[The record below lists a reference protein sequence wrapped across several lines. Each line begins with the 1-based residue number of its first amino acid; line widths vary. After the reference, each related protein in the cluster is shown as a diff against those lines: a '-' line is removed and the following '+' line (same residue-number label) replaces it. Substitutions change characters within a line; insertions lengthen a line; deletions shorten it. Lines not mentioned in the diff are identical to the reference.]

1 MRLSGQIWSRAAEGV
16 NGAQGLP
23 GRVGVSPAGEGILPE
38 RTLEH
43 EQKTAPQDAPFGRRD
58 AHLPGRRN
66 CARRVAGLDRGERGF
81 QVFAQVFHVLYPDR
95 EPNERLSDT
104 KGDSLFLR
112 NGAVRHDR
120 RIVHQAFDPSEALGE
135 RE

>member
-1 MRLSGQIWSRAAEGV
+1 MRLSGQIWSRTAEGV
-16 NGAQGLP
+16 DGAQGLR

-38 RTLEH
+38 RTIEH
-43 EQKTAPQDAPFGRRD
+43 EQKTAPQDAPLGGRD
-58 AHLPGRRN
+58 ARRN

>member
-1 MRLSGQIWSRAAEGV
+1 MRLSGQIWSRAAEGL

-38 RTLEH
+38 RTIEH
-43 EQKTAPQDAPFGRRD
+43 EQKTAPQDAPLGGRD
-58 AHLPGRRN
+58 ARRN

-104 KGDSLFLR
+104 KGDSLFLG

-120 RIVHQAFDPSEALGE
+120 RIVYQAFDPSEALGE